1 MYEDGHG
8 EKKNIK
14 ALKEMVKRFLAPIQ
28 IGYQNL

>member
-1 MYEDGHG
+1 MYEDVHG
-8 EKKNIK
+8 EKIYIK

>member
-14 ALKEMVKRFLAPIQ
+14 ALKEMVNRFLAPIQ